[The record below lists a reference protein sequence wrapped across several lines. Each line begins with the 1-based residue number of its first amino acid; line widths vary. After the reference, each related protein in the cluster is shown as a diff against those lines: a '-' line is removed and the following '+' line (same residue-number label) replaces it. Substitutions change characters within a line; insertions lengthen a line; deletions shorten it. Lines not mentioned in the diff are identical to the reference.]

1 MGEAKFAQ
9 SASGQACEEAI
20 ESCSPALDQGIRVQ
34 TPGGIFDVQWSNEG
48 KATAMGQL
56 SFSLNSCTPA
66 ACLTTGCKVAL
77 CATQVPTHPRW
88 SMYWEP
94 GC

>member
-56 SFSLNSCTPA
+56 CSLRLNIEPPCRSNI
-66 ACLTTGCKVAL
+66 
-77 CATQVPTHPRW
+77 
-88 SMYWEP
+88 EP
-94 GC
+94 GRVAEFGVSNCG